1 MGDKIFER
9 LGVYDVLGVLL
20 PGICMTGATKLI
32 FDGFSLQQWVAFIQF
47 DSWTFLVVSYIVG
60 LVFQEVTHVL
70 QLLFVGRSNKLLV
83 SALNPKSNSHLRME
97 QSEIKAIEKKIK
109 ENAVV
114 ESEKIEW
121 NVAYNYC
128 RSYVAKNGNTAR
140 LDRDQA
146 LAAMA
151 RSFSLYCLTMFITLL
166 ISLVTSNTQY
176 SLPFL
181 FILIALPILSGVF
194 AYRFV
199 RFSHRRYIATF
210 RCFLYNGVSEK
221 KGE

>member
-20 PGICMTGATKLI
+20 PEICMTGATKLI

-114 ESEKIEW
+114 ESE
-121 NVAYNYC
+121 
-128 RSYVAKNGNTAR
+128 RLNG
-140 LDRDQA
+140 
-146 LAAMA
+146 M
-151 RSFSLYCLTMFITLL
+151 
-166 ISLVTSNTQY
+166 
-176 SLPFL
+176 
-181 FILIALPILSGVF
+181 LPIITAVLM
-194 AYRFV
+194 
-199 RFSHRRYIATF
+199 
-210 RCFLYNGVSEK
+210 
-221 KGE
+221 